1 MFASRKIEAL
11 NEKLEIQH
19 NYVMKLAH
27 RIELLE
33 GQLHRTKEHYDK
45 ILKDTREKLH
55 KLEIKFEEYMCK

>member
-33 GQLHRTKEHYDK
+33 GQLHRTTEHYDN

-55 KLEIKFEEYMCK
+55 KLEEEKNV